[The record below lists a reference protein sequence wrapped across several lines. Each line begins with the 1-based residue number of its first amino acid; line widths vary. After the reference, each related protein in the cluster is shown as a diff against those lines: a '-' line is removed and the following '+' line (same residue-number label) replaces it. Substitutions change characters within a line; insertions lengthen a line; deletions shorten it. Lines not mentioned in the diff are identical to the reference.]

1 MHPRI
6 DSAPKG
12 AHGLGRAMTDILHI
26 ETSIRIAA
34 SPERVWAVL
43 VDFAGYPRW
52 NPWVVEVAG
61 GLVPGSLLAIRSV
74 HVPGQKPTPSRVRL
88 VSADFP
94 EMHWEGGHEDASY
107 FRGNRRFRCAG
118 DGDGCLFGQAEAF
131 TGAAAEAILRHH
143 GDRIRANFERFNEAL
158 KLAAER

>member
-1 MHPRI
+1 
-6 DSAPKG
+6 
-12 AHGLGRAMTDILHI
+12 MTDIIRI

-34 SPERVWAVL
+34 PPDRVWAVL
-43 VDFAGYPRW
+43 TDLAGYARW

-61 GLVPGSLLAIRSV
+61 SLAPGSILALRSV
-74 HVPGQKPTPSRVRL
+74 HAPGQKPTPSRVRL
-88 VSADFP
+88 VSAAFP
-94 EMHWEGGHEDASY
+94 EMHWEGGHEDATY

-118 DGDGCLFGQAEAF
+118 DGDGCLFRQEEAF

-158 KLAAER
+158 KQAAEG